1 MEDKLGSKCVFCT
14 VVLYFLLFQVGAT
27 DSESFLLVADRS
39 LKAIYHVDV
48 TSGANVSLPL
58 GELPDPSGLDY
69 DHVTDHVY
77 WSDVSEGKIMRAYR
91 NGTNLEVVAENGV
104 ISPTDVALDFAGGN
118 VYWTDSRAYVI
129 RVARM
134 DGEYSRVIVREA
146 ELKAPQGIAL
156 DPENGYMYWTSYW
169 NTGAK
174 IERAAMDGSGNGTLV
189 NTGLKW
195 PQGIA
200 IDMQGQRLYWCDG
213 GFHRIMS
220 STLQGGDVIEVVSIT
235 GLSLGYFGIVVED
248 SYMYW
253 TAWALD
259 HITRTPKTSSGQIHT
274 IGSGFRQMM
283 DLHFHNGS
291 AVEVISNAC
300 TASNGGCDHL
310 CLARPGG
317 RTCACDVNW
326 DLQQDGTTCQL
337 RDVPTPTG
345 DFLLVADSQLDAIFQ
360 VNITSGAKVSLP
372 LGHLVYPL
380 AIDFDPATDYV
391 YWSDGL
397 LRKISRAHRNGSG
410 GVEDIVTNDITSP
423 NGLAVDFVGR
433 NIYWTDSERD
443 VISVAKLDGM
453 YVKDLISE
461 HLDQPHGLVLDA
473 QNGYMYW
480 ADWGS
485 EPKIEK
491 AAMDGTERTTLVDTQ
506 LQQPTGLA
514 IDFIEQRLYWCDWGQ
529 HRIES
534 TDWTGGD
541 RTLFIQHN
549 LQTSLLGIALD
560 DAYVY
565 WSASNVQSIYRIT
578 KVHLPR
584 ETTVSEGF
592 GQPKGIHLQRVPSVR
607 SEMNVCTE
615 ENAGCQQLCLV
626 RPGGRTCACQNGETL
641 QRDGL
646 SCRLSGAT
654 TTPPITTNQ
663 PSTSNLSLDIK
674 VGISVAGFALFILI
688 ASGFAIFHFVKKKR
702 QQREADRARDREY
715 ATANEA
721 MEEEVYD
728 VIRDEGF
735 ISVAAFPPPVPAPL
749 KRAENSYLD
758 MEQFAM
764 KIPNGYEDPKTL
776 KQATPTDSIA
786 KHTQQ
791 PGYQHD
797 DDMKH
802 DEHGYLDL
810 NGVRA
815 NLPPSGPTEN
825 DIDYDYTDPVKKPDP
840 YQSLGGSYQQ
850 HHEYQGLRN
859 KSPKA
864 QSDDHDYTHPMRKT
878 DPYQPLGGS
887 YHRHNVYQGLSKK
900 AKNQPAVGNAG
911 QDYIQP
917 NVVNI
922 PEPDYNN

>member
-1 MEDKLGSKCVFCT
+1 
-14 VVLYFLLFQVGAT
+14 
-27 DSESFLLVADRS
+27 
-39 LKAIYHVDV
+39 
-48 TSGANVSLPL
+48 
-58 GELPDPSGLDY
+58 
-69 DHVTDHVY
+69 
-77 WSDVSEGKIMRAYR
+77 MRAK
-91 NGTNLEVVAENGV
+91 N
-104 ISPTDVALDFAGGN
+104 
-118 VYWTDSRAYVI
+118 
-129 RVARM
+129 
-134 DGEYSRVIVREA
+134 
-146 ELKAPQGIAL
+146 
-156 DPENGYMYWTSYW
+156 
-169 NTGAK
+169 
-174 IERAAMDGSGNGTLV
+174 
-189 NTGLKW
+189 
-195 PQGIA
+195 
-200 IDMQGQRLYWCDG
+200 
-213 GFHRIMS
+213 
-220 STLQGGDVIEVVSIT
+220 
-235 GLSLGYFGIVVED
+235 
-248 SYMYW
+248 
-253 TAWALD
+253 
-259 HITRTPKTSSGQIHT
+259 
-274 IGSGFRQMM
+274 
-283 DLHFHNGS
+283 
-291 AVEVISNAC
+291 
-300 TASNGGCDHL
+300 
-310 CLARPGG
+310 
-317 RTCACDVNW
+317 
-326 DLQQDGTTCQL
+326 
-337 RDVPTPTG
+337 VPTPTS

-380 AIDFDPATDYV
+380 AIDFDPAADYV

-423 NGLAVDFVGR
+423 NGLALDFVGR

-461 HLDQPHGLVLDA
+461 HLDQPHGLVLDT

-491 AAMDGTERTTLVDTQ
+491 AAMDGTDRTTLVDTL
-506 LQQPTGLA
+506 LQDPTGLA
-514 IDFIEQRLYWCDWGQ
+514 IDFI
-529 HRIES
+529 
-534 TDWTGGD
+534 
-541 RTLFIQHN
+541 
-549 LQTSLLGIALD
+549 
-560 DAYVY
+560 
-565 WSASNVQSIYRIT
+565 
-578 KVHLPR
+578 
-584 ETTVSEGF
+584 
-592 GQPKGIHLQRVPSVR
+592 
-607 SEMNVCTE
+607 VCTV
-615 ENAGCQQLCLV
+615 ENAECQQLCLV
-626 RPGGRTCACQNGETL
+626 RPGGRTCACQNGLTL
-641 QRDGL
+641 QQDGL
-646 SCRLSGAT
+646 SCRSSGAT

-663 PSTSNLSLDIK
+663 PSTSSLSLDIK

-702 QQREADRARDREY
+702 QQRAADRARDREY

-749 KRAENSYLD
+749 KRAQNSYLD

-776 KQATPTDSIA
+776 KQATPSDPIA
-786 KHTQQ
+786 KHI
-791 PGYQHD
+791 PGD
-797 DDMKH
+797 DLKH

-810 NGVRA
+810 NGVRT
-815 NLPPSGPTEN
+815 NLPPSGPTE
-825 DIDYDYTDPVKKPDP
+825 DDTDYDYTDPVKKSDP

-859 KSPKA
+859 KGTKA

-911 QDYIQP
+911 QDFIQP
-917 NVVNI
+917 NFVNI